1 MTKMQERLNV
11 TELETSSSSNQL
23 SQLQIENNNLSKEN
37 EELLASAKVSAAE
50 NERLKAELDQNKLE
64 NDRIREEIQIREDK
78 LEAEKKVDEEKQTEE
93 KTEDQSEDK
102 ENNASYNLV
111 SALEQELR
119 IVSRINYGFDFQP
132 SKMKLFLIFQCHS
145 SNEKK
150 YFTRKMYN
158 FRTTIQNKPSPQPT
172 QINKRRQV
180 C

>member
-93 KTEDQSEDK
+93 KTEEDEDK

-119 IVSRINYGFDFQP
+119 IVSRMNYGFHADSP
-132 SKMKLFLIFQCHS
+132 PLKSHS

-172 QINKRRQV
+172 QINKRRQI

>member
-1 MTKMQERLNV
+1 MTKMQERLNF

-23 SQLQIENNNLSKEN
+23 SQLQIENNNLPKEN

-50 NERLKAELDQNKLE
+50 NERLKAEFDQNKLE

-93 KTEDQSEDK
+93 KTEDQTEDK

-119 IVSRINYGFDFQP
+119 IVSRIIYGFRADRPPLDEFRFKWLQNTVID
-132 SKMKLFLIFQCHS
+132 MAKLHKFLRFS
-145 SNEKK
+145 
-150 YFTRKMYN
+150 
-158 FRTTIQNKPSPQPT
+158 TI
-172 QINKRRQV
+172 
-180 C
+180 

>member
-93 KTEDQSEDK
+93 KTEEDEDK

-111 SALEQELR
+111 AALEQELR
-119 IVSRINYGFDFQP
+119 IVLRMNYGFLADSLPLKFY
-132 SKMKLFLIFQCHS
+132 S

-172 QINKRRQV
+172 QINKRRQI

>member
-1 MTKMQERLNV
+1 MQGRLNV

-93 KTEDQSEDK
+93 KTEDPTEDK

-119 IVSRINYGFDFQP
+119 IVSRINYGFRADRPP
-132 SKMKLFLIFQCHS
+132 SDEFHFKGLQNSVIDMAKLHKFLRFS
-145 SNEKK
+145 
-150 YFTRKMYN
+150 
-158 FRTTIQNKPSPQPT
+158 TI
-172 QINKRRQV
+172 
-180 C
+180 